1 MAGQVE
7 SCHKLEEEQPGLE
20 DGEERYYCIGCAR
33 SSRPKDDFKLI
44 SEKFCSGNDISST
57 NEKTI
62 KKRASLP
69 CSDKD
74 NK

>member
-7 SCHKLEEEQPGLE
+7 SYHKLEEEQAGLE
-20 DGEERYYCIGCAR
+20 NGEKRNYCTGCAR
-33 SSRPKDDFKLI
+33 SSRPRDDFKLI

-69 CSDKD
+69 RSDQD
-74 NK
+74 NE

>member
-7 SCHKLEEEQPGLE
+7 SYHKLEKEQPGLE
-20 DGEERYYCIGCAR
+20 VGEERYSCAGCAR
-33 SSRPKDDFKLI
+33 SPGPIDDFKLI
-44 SEKFCSGNDISST
+44 LEKFFSRNDFSST

-62 KKRASLP
+62 EKRASQP

>member
-1 MAGQVE
+1 ME

-20 DGEERYYCIGCAR
+20 DGEERYYCTGCAR
-33 SSRPKDDFKLI
+33 SSRPRDDFQFIAEKL
-44 SEKFCSGNDISST
+44 CSRDDFSSM

-69 CSDKD
+69 YSDQD
-74 NK
+74 NR